1 MSIKPFATAEFRKA
15 FKLEFEKADT
25 NKDGFISLVEA

>member
-1 MSIKPFATAEFRKA
+1 MSTKPFATTEFREA

-25 NKDGFISLVEA
+25 NKDGFI